1 MKNGLVIADS
11 VPIFSLALVD
21 KLNLLNSL
29 FDNIKIPQAVW
40 DEISSHDSN
49 PFHQRICHYFNDKV
63 EQIKG
68 INDLTFIMDYG
79 ESQSV
84 ILYKELKADFLLID
98 DKKSRSFAENFGIH
112 CIGIIGLLSI
122 SKDKVLIGSL
132 KPIFDEF
139 MRNKRYYLVDL
150 LNAVLTQ
157 KGESKIN
164 FTI

>member
-11 VPIFSLALVD
+11 GPIFSLALID
-21 KLNLLNSL
+21 KLDLLNAL

-40 DEISSHDSN
+40 DEISSHDSK
-49 PFHQRICHYFNDKV
+49 PFHQKICLFFKDKV

-68 INDLTFIMDYG
+68 FNDLTFVMDYG

-84 ILYKELKADFLLID
+84 KLYQELQADFLLID
-98 DKKSRSFAENFGIH
+98 DKKARSLAENFDIN
-112 CIGIIGLLSI
+112 CIGTIGLLSI
-122 SKDKVLIGSL
+122 AKDKGWIDRLGPLFIEL
-132 KPIFDEF
+132 FK
-139 MRNKRYYLVDL
+139 NKRYYSIEL

-164 FTI
+164 YLP